1 MLSLRKYTHSE
12 VFKRIGPWDHSHCLL
27 LLICHYLLIYVS
39 GNAKSDT
46 RANLKQFIL
55 FLLQS
60 YTHLPLL
67 TLLGITLPLPTGRVP
82 TSHSA
87 LLAQDLAT
95 GKYLMR
101 SRLQM
106 NRGENILVAYSKD
119 RKEGKIRDS
128 LNQLLLVLSG
138 KKALLQTDNP
148 TEETLNRYVENR
160 RT

>member
-1 MLSLRKYTHSE
+1 MRSLRKYAHSQ
-12 VFKRIGPWDHSHCLL
+12 VFKRLGPWDHSHCLL

-39 GNAKSDT
+39 ANTNFDT
-46 RANLKQFIL
+46 WANLKQFIF
-55 FLLQS
+55 FLWKS
-60 YTHLPLL
+60 NTHPPLL

-106 NRGENILVAYSKD
+106 NRGENISVAHRKH
-119 RKEGKIRDS
+119 RKEGRKRME
-128 LNQLLLVLSG
+128 NKGLVKSVTLALSG
-138 KKALLQTDNP
+138 IRPSDRQPHPRNT
-148 TEETLNRYVENR
+148 
-160 RT
+160 